1 MRKQGESGRIGKA
14 KKTVQHHRIN
24 EEAIYVSGSILR
36 NLAAAERGINMR
48 RMEFKMEREGLVKP
62 GDEVHISEHKSG
74 LYAYIIEPAVAMS
87 GCYAFR
93 DRILSRTG
101 TVVQVETLE
110 SGFMVY
116 VEFEN

>member
-1 MRKQGESGRIGKA
+1 MRE
-14 KKTVQHHRIN
+14 
-24 EEAIYVSGSILR
+24 
-36 NLAAAERGINMR
+36 
-48 RMEFKMEREGLVKP
+48 MEFKMERQGLVNI
-62 GDEVHISEHKSG
+62 GDVVDVTEREGFNYS
-74 LYAYIIEPAVAMS
+74 YIIEPAVAMS

-101 TVVQVETLE
+101 TVVKVETLE

>member
-1 MRKQGESGRIGKA
+1 MACVR
-14 KKTVQHHRIN
+14 TVGP
-24 EEAIYVSGSILR
+24 AVSYTHLDVYKR
-36 NLAAAERGINMR
+36 Q
-48 RMEFKMEREGLVKP
+48 
-62 GDEVHISEHKSG
+62 
-74 LYAYIIEPAVAMS
+74 AVAMS